1 MGGEA
6 SEWGWRMFEDVAVPC
21 GGLDFS
27 CALSPLWQACSGRA
41 PEKAVRNP
49 QVQEPDGSVIMSAM
63 QHAQGQS
70 TLPTAVARLGSARN
84 GYPALAAWIAGDPD
98 NETFIYRKFNRLAAR
113 NLLALQCQLIELE
126 AELDRYDQE
135 AGYRQ
140 SQIHWENFAENAE
153 KPGSVESKM
162 MEVHEKIQRKLE
174 QYQDALLRQ
183 SQIAAMDR
191 PRSRALTALRT
202 WFNGTGLSKPS
213 NSYPIVRGKAERMY
227 EDEYEL
233 ASLRSPPDKD
243 VFSQLL
249 RDHWRPVGS
258 RHLSSAD
265 GADYFLDRHVVRVVA
280 VISAVVAAI
289 LLIGAIATLYFIQT
303 RGARLGTIACFTVLF
318 ALSLGLL
325 TNAKRAEIFAA
336 TAAYA
341 AVLVVFVSGDLGGPS
356 DTPCVCPAV

>member
-1 MGGEA
+1 M
-6 SEWGWRMFEDVAVPC
+6 
-21 GGLDFS
+21 
-27 CALSPLWQACSGRA
+27 
-41 PEKAVRNP
+41 
-49 QVQEPDGSVIMSAM
+49 
-63 QHAQGQS
+63 
-70 TLPTAVARLGSARN
+70 T
-84 GYPALAAWIAGDPD
+84 
-98 NETFIYRKFNRLAAR
+98 
-113 NLLALQCQLIELE
+113 ELT
-126 AELDRYDQE
+126 
-135 AGYRQ
+135 
-140 SQIHWENFAENAE
+140 S
-153 KPGSVESKM
+153 SVE
-162 MEVHEKIQRKLE
+162 
-174 QYQDALLRQ
+174 DALLRQ
-183 SQIAAMDR
+183 SEIAAKDR

-202 WFNGTGLSKPS
+202 WFNGTSLSKPS

-227 EDEYEL
+227 EDEHEL

-289 LLIGAIATLYFIQT
+289 LLIGAIATLYFIQNQ
-303 RGARLGTIACFTVLF
+303 GARLGTIACFTVLF

-341 AVLVVFVSGDLGGPS
+341 AVLVVFVSGDLGGSS